1 VIQTVSC
8 DVLDADDGTSYPPHL
23 TVATV
28 RKQLEMD
35 GGDSPS
41 DGDLL
46 DCIARRDA
54 TAFALLYARYSRAAY
69 ALAYRILAEPKET
82 EDVVQDAFLNV
93 WLHPL
98 THEYIQHTAR
108 SWLLAIV
115 RHRARDYQR
124 RRIQRDYQQRGLDD
138 ALLIPSSADTYEQAM
153 RNVAVGGIHTAL
165 SRLPSEQRRV
175 LVLAYINGY
184 SHDEIAHLLD
194 VPLGTVKGRLR
205 LGLQKMRQHL
215 DAQI

>member
-1 VIQTVSC
+1 MTRR
-8 DVLDADDGTSYPPHL
+8 
-23 TVATV
+23 V
-28 RKQLEMD
+28 RKQPEMD
-35 GGDSPS
+35 SGDSPS

-46 DCIARRDA
+46 DRIARRDA
-54 TAFALLYARYSRAAY
+54 TAFALLYARYSRVAY
-69 ALAYRILAEPKET
+69 ALAYRILAEPMET

-98 THEYIQHTAR
+98 THEYIQHTTR
-108 SWLLAIV
+108 SWLLSIV

-138 ALLIPSSADTYEQAM
+138 ALLVPGGVDTSEQATQGM
-153 RNVAVGGIHTAL
+153 AVAQMYTELA
-165 SRLPSEQRRV
+165 RLPPEQRRV
-175 LVLAYINGY
+175 LVLAHIDGY
-184 SHDEIAHLLD
+184 SHDEIARLLD

-215 DAQI
+215 GIRR